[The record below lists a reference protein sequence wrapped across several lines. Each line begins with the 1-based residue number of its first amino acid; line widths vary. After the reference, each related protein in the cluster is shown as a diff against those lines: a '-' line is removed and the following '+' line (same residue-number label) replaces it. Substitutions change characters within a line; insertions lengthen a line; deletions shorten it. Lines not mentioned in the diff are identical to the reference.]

1 MTILP
6 VAFASTVE
14 RKTRGYQSR
23 CCSMTNRTPFF
34 QKKKK
39 ECLLCCNVTVFCNFT
54 VLFSGCCVTTANAV
68 WNNIKEY
75 KKL

>member
-23 CCSMTNRTPFF
+23 CCSM
-34 QKKKK
+34 
-39 ECLLCCNVTVFCNFT
+39 
-54 VLFSGCCVTTANAV
+54 
-68 WNNIKEY
+68 
-75 KKL
+75 